1 MPETQK
7 IHPDSD
13 YANSTVPTGA
23 LLIFLGYDTGVAGG
37 NVVQR
42 CKDSSGSFR
51 TLSGAGGG
59 HFYTGP
65 NPPEPTLGNNGDYY
79 WCVNQS
85 GMYEKQYN
93 MWRLWY
99 IVNHSWV
106 QLAQTTAAPSGD
118 TVTVQAVTLGTD
130 GAATASGDPV
140 SAFYTWDLLT
150 TGGN

>member
-23 LLIFLGYDTGVAGG
+23 LLIFLGYDTGAAGG

-42 CKDSSGSFR
+42 YKDSSGNFG
-51 TLSGAGGG
+51 TLAGAGGG
-59 HFYTGP
+59 SVIEF
-65 NPPEPTLGNNGDYY
+65 
-79 WCVNQS
+79 
-85 GMYEKQYN
+85 
-93 MWRLWY
+93 
-99 IVNHSWV
+99 
-106 QLAQTTAAPSGD
+106 AQTTAEPSGN

-150 TGGN
+150 AGGN